1 MANRYIIIINNL
13 FFYCSRLLL
22 QLVVANLLERRKHE
36 VLMVEKDRENVL
48 QVTAD
53 EKERENVFIE
63 QKIVSYI
70 HSLHSQYID

>member
-1 MANRYIIIINNL
+1 MANRYVIII
-13 FFYCSRLLL
+13 FFNCLRLYRLLL

-70 HSLHSQYID
+70 RSLHSQYID

>member
-1 MANRYIIIINNL
+1 
-13 FFYCSRLLL
+13 
-22 QLVVANLLERRKHE
+22 
-36 VLMVEKDRENVL
+36 MVEKDRENVL

-70 HSLHSQYID
+70 HSLHSQYIDWWVWLVYE

>member
-13 FFYCSRLLL
+13 FFNCSRLLL